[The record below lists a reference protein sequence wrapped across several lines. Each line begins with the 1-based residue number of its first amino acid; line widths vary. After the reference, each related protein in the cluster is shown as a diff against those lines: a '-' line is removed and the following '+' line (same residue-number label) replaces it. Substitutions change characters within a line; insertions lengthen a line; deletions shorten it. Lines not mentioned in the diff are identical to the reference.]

1 MTRRPDSGCM
11 GVSSRIRPWEPVRR
25 VPAPHAN
32 HSVSPSSGTRMARG
46 RLARTK
52 RDAAK
57 RRARTAI
64 LLLALA
70 ATTLPAA
77 ASVTEPPVELL
88 IQPPELTFD
97 NNRDGRKLLITGV
110 LETGERVDLT
120 SDADITT
127 ATAPVERGEDG
138 FLTPTGDGNGSVT
151 VQAGGLTATVP
162 VSVHGP
168 SAPGVAR
175 PVTFVRDVLPVMNKV
190 GCSQGTCHGAAKGK
204 NGFKLSLRGYDPE
217 FDYQSLLYDM
227 SGRRFNRAEPA
238 RSLMLAKPTM
248 QVAHEGGQRIVHGS
262 RYYNLVLDWI
272 STGVPY
278 GDSSLDRVERLEIHP
293 GEVFMHRPAMRQQ
306 TIVIAHYG
314 DGRSRDVT
322 REAHV
327 TSSNTETM
335 AIEDSPSGP
344 VATGLR
350 RGESTLLVRYEGQ
363 FVTAPV
369 TVLSGREGFEWTA
382 LPQINYI
389 DELIDRKL
397 QRIEVLPSGPA
408 DDAAFLRRVSLDL
421 TGRIPTSEAVRAFL
435 ADDTPTQEKRNR
447 LIDEL
452 IDSDAYVDH
461 WTLKWGDLLRSN
473 RKFMGYK
480 GMLTFR
486 GWLREAIEDN
496 RPYDE
501 LVHELIVASGSTLDV
516 PAASYFRAARDPKEA
531 METTTQLFMGV
542 RMVCAQ
548 CHDHPFE
555 RWTQNQYFEMT
566 AFFAGLGVRPGF
578 RTGEEIVFEKRR
590 DAEQLHPKTNAVVPA
605 KYLVPVEGAPEPD
618 QGPGRRAAL
627 ADWLTSPNNPYFAPA
642 IANRVWSYFMGRG
655 IIDPVDDIRA
665 SNQPVNAELLNA
677 LTADLIENDF
687 DLRHLMRTIATSR
700 AYQSSFRTN
709 EWNQDDRINFSHH
722 EPRRLSAEQLADA
735 VARATGSRFE
745 IDTLPEDFDATAL
758 PDPHVMTAS
767 MGIEGFL
774 DLFGKPDRETACEC
788 ERKTEMSL
796 PQALSLLNGA
806 VIADAIAD
814 PEGRVANLVLS
825 GRDNEELIAELYLAA
840 LGRHPT
846 DDEAQL
852 AEGHF
857 ETASSRTA
865 AAQDLMW
872 ALLNSNAFLFNS

>member
-1 MTRRPDSGCM
+1 MR
-11 GVSSRIRPWEPVRR
+11 
-25 VPAPHAN
+25 
-32 HSVSPSSGTRMARG
+32 
-46 RLARTK
+46 
-52 RDAAK
+52 
-57 RRARTAI
+57 RTAL

-70 ATTLPAA
+70 AAAVSAETTPSTPIDLT
-77 ASVTEPPVELL
+77 V
-88 IQPPELTFD
+88 QPPELAFENT
-97 NNRDGRKLLITGV
+97 RDGRKLLVTGL
-110 LETGERVDLT
+110 LETGERIDLT
-120 SDADITT
+120 ADASIT
-127 ATAPVERGEDG
+127 ANTAPVERGEDG
-138 FLTPTGDGNGSVT
+138 VFTPTGNGSGSLT
-151 VQAGGLTATVP
+151 IEAGGLTVTVP
-162 VSVHGP
+162 VSVQATG
-168 SAPGVAR
+168 STEAST
-175 PVTFVRDVLPVMNKV
+175 PVTFVRDVLPAMNKV
-190 GCSQGTCHGAAKGK
+190 GCSSGTCHGAAKGK

-217 FDYQSLLYDM
+217 FDYQSLLYDL
-227 SGRRFNRAEPA
+227 SGRRFNRADPA

-248 QVAHEGGQRIVHGS
+248 QVAHEGGLRIEHGS
-262 RYYNLVLDWI
+262 RYYDLLLDWI

-278 GDSSLDRVERLEIHP
+278 GDAKQDRVERLEIHP
-293 GEVFMHRPAMRQQ
+293 GEIFMHRPGMRQQ

-335 AIEDSPSGP
+335 AIEDEPSGP
-344 VATGLR
+344 VAAGLR
-350 RGESTLLVRYEGQ
+350 RGESTLLVRYEGR

-369 TVLSGREGFEWTA
+369 TVLSGRDGFEWTG
-382 LPQINYI
+382 LPQVNYI

-397 QRIEVLPSGPA
+397 QRIEVLPSAAA
-408 DDAAFLRRVSLDL
+408 DAAAFLRRASLDL
-421 TGRIPTSEAVRAFL
+421 TGQIPTPEAVRAFL
-435 ADDTPTQEKRNR
+435 ADDTPPQEKRSR
-447 LIDEL
+447 VIDEL
-452 IDSDAYVDH
+452 IASDAYVDH

-473 RKFMGYK
+473 RKFMSYK

-486 GWLREAIEDN
+486 GWLREAIEEN

-501 LVHELIVASGSTLDV
+501 LVRELIVASGSTLDQ
-516 PAASYFRAARDPKEA
+516 PAASYYRAARDPKEA

-605 KYLVPVEGAPEPD
+605 KYLVPVEGVPEPGE
-618 QGPGRRAAL
+618 GPGRRAAL
-627 ADWLTSPNNPYFAPA
+627 ADWLTSPENPYFGPA

-655 IIDPVDDIRA
+655 IIEPVDDIRA

-700 AYQSSFRTN
+700 AYQSSFLTN

-774 DLFGKPDRETACEC
+774 GLFGKPDRETACEC
-788 ERKTEMSL
+788 ERVTEMSL
-796 PQALSLLNGA
+796 PQALSLLNGS

-814 PEGRVANLVLS
+814 PEGRVANLVLAGS
-825 GRDNEELIAELYLAA
+825 DNDELIAELYLAA

-846 DDEAQL
+846 GDEAAL

-857 ETASSRTA
+857 ESSASRTA
-865 AAQDLMW
+865 AAQDLLW

>member
-1 MTRRPDSGCM
+1 MTRSPGCNATPPT
-11 GVSSRIRPWEPVRR
+11 GCAG
-25 VPAPHAN
+25 VPA
-32 HSVSPSSGTRMARG
+32 GTG
-46 RLARTK
+46 

-57 RRARTAI
+57 RRARAAV
-64 LLLALA
+64 LLIALAVPAVA
-70 ATTLPAA
+70 ATT
-77 ASVTEPPVELL
+77 PVDLA
-88 IQPPELTFD
+88 IHPPELNFD
-97 NNRDGRKLLITGV
+97 DPRDARKLLVVGI
-110 LETGERVDLT
+110 LESGEHVDLT
-120 SDADITT
+120 AEAHI
-127 ATAPVERGEDG
+127 ATNAAPVERGEDG
-138 FLTPTGDGNGSVT
+138 FFTPTGAGNGSIT
-151 VQAGGLTATVP
+151 VQASGLTATVP
-162 VSVHGP
+162 VSVHSTGGTD
-168 SAPGVAR
+168 AAQ
-175 PVTFVRDVLPVMNKV
+175 PVTFVRDVLPAMNKV
-190 GCSQGTCHGAAKGK
+190 GCSNGTCHGAAKGK

-227 SGRRFNRAEPA
+227 SGRRFNRADPA

-248 QVAHEGGQRIVHGS
+248 QVAHEGGLRLDHGS
-262 RYYNLVLDWI
+262 RYYNQILDWI
-272 STGVPY
+272 RAGVPY
-278 GDSSLDRVERLEIHP
+278 GDVKLDRVERLEVHP
-293 GEVFMHRPAMRQQ
+293 GEVFMHRPGMRQQ

-335 AIEDSPSGP
+335 AIEDSPAGP
-344 VATGLR
+344 VVTGLR

-363 FVTAPV
+363 FTTAPA

-382 LPQINYI
+382 LPQSNYI
-389 DELIDRKL
+389 DELIDEKL
-397 QRIEVLPSGPA
+397 QRIEVLPSAPV
-408 DDAAFLRRVSLDL
+408 DDAAFLRRASLDL
-421 TGRIPTSEAVRAFL
+421 TGQIPDPERVRAFL
-435 ADDTPTQEKRNR
+435 ADDTPTLEKRNR
-447 LIDEL
+447 LVDEL
-452 IDSDAYVDH
+452 IASDAYVDH

-473 RKFMGYK
+473 RKFMSYK

-486 GWLREAIEDN
+486 GWLREAIEEN

-501 LVHELIVASGSTLDV
+501 LVRELVTASGSTLDE

-578 RTGEEIVFEKRR
+578 RTGEEIVFDKRR
-590 DAEQLHPKTNAVVPA
+590 DNEQLHPKTNAVVPP
-605 KYLVPVEGAPEPD
+605 KYLVPVEGAPEP
-618 QGPGRRAAL
+618 GNGSGRRAAL

-665 SNQPVNAELLNA
+665 SNQPVNAALLNA

-700 AYQSSFRTN
+700 AYQSSFQTN
-709 EWNQDDRINFSHH
+709 EWNQDDRINFSRH

-735 VARATGSRFE
+735 VARATDSRFE

-796 PQALSLLNGA
+796 PQALSLLNGS

-814 PEGRVANLVLS
+814 PEGRVASLVL
-825 GRDNEELIAELYLAA
+825 GGLDNEELIAALCLAA
-840 LGRHPT
+840 LGRLPT
-846 DDEAQL
+846 GDEAEL

-857 ETASSRTA
+857 ESSASRTA

>member
-1 MTRRPDSGCM
+1 MRRCS
-11 GVSSRIRPWEPVRR
+11 
-25 VPAPHAN
+25 N
-32 HSVSPSSGTRMARG
+32 SGTRAPSLAHPAPGNAASLGARAFRPASG
-46 RLARTK
+46 LPRSRLFIA
-52 RDAAK
+52 
-57 RRARTAI
+57 
-64 LLLALA
+64 LLLF
-70 ATTLPAA
+70 ATALPAA
-77 ASVTEPPVELL
+77 SSDHATPVDLL

-97 NNRDGRKLLITGV
+97 NNRDGRKLIVTGV

-120 SDADITT
+120 ADAEVRTH
-127 ATAPVERGEDG
+127 TAPVEHGEDG
-138 FLTPTGDGNGSVT
+138 FLTPTGDGRGSLSVH
-151 VQAGGLTATVP
+151 AAGLTATVP
-162 VSVHGP
+162 VTVHGP
-168 SAPGVAR
+168 SAAGAGE

-248 QVAHEGGQRIVHGS
+248 QVAHEGGLRIDHGS

-278 GDSSLDRVERLEIHP
+278 GDMEQDRVARLEIHP
-293 GEVFMHRPAMRQQ
+293 GEVFMHRPGMRQQ

-335 AIEDSPSGP
+335 AIEDSASGP
-344 VATGLR
+344 VAMGLR

-397 QRIEVLPSGPA
+397 QRIEVLPSGPS
-408 DDAAFLRRVSLDL
+408 DDAAFLRRASLDL
-421 TGRIPTSEAVRAFL
+421 TGQLPTSEAVRAFL
-435 ADDTPTQEKRNR
+435 ADDTPTQEKRDR

-486 GWLREAIEDN
+486 GWLRGAIEEN

-605 KYLVPVEGAPEPD
+605 KYLVPVEGAPEPG

-627 ADWLTSPNNPYFAPA
+627 ADWLTSPNNPYFASA

-735 VARATGSRFE
+735 VARATDSSRFE
-745 IDTLPEDFDATAL
+745 IDTLPDDFDATAL